1 MNCSAFHDYAQS
13 FAAAACFALLCIV
26 PAQADTASKDLAL
39 KNVAL
44 KDAAGRT
51 VDVNDASRIVS
62 VGGAV
67 TEILYALGKEKNI
80 VGLDTTSLY
89 PPRAAAEK
97 PSVGYMRQLS
107 AEGVLGLKPSV
118 IIAIEGAGPK
128 ETLSVLEAA
137 GVPMVIVPDSY
148 TGSGIVEK
156 IQTIALATGAK
167 ERGECI
173 AARVRADL
181 ATLEKLET
189 GIAKPKRVMFVLSFV
204 SGKAMVSG
212 AKTAADGIIRMAG
225 AENAITAYDGYK
237 QLSDEAIIAARPDV
251 VMTLERGGPGGTVTS
266 DAVFAHPAFA
276 ATPAAANRAFL
287 PMEGLYSLGFGP
299 RSAQAARDLAIS
311 LYPELKAASP
321 QTNTASATACA
332 E

>member
-1 MNCSAFHDYAQS
+1 MNRSGFHFYARS
-13 FAAAACFALLCIV
+13 IAAAACLGLLCAV
-26 PAQADTASKDLAL
+26 PAQAGPL
-39 KNVAL
+39 L
-44 KDAAGRT
+44 KDAAGGT
-51 VDVNDASRIVS
+51 VEVKDSSRIVS

-67 TEILYALGKEKNI
+67 TEILYTLGKEKNI
-80 VGLDTTSLY
+80 VGIDTTSLY
-89 PPRAAAEK
+89 PPRAASEK

-128 ETLSVLEAA
+128 ETLSVLQAA

-148 TGSGIVEK
+148 TGDGIVER
-156 IQTIALATGAK
+156 IRTIALATGAK

-173 AARVRADL
+173 IARVRADL
-181 ATLEKLET
+181 ATLEKLEN

-212 AKTAADGIIRMAG
+212 TKTAADGIIRMAG

-237 QLSDEAIIAARPDV
+237 QLSDEAIIAANPDV
-251 VMTLERGGPGGTVTS
+251 VMTMERGGPGAPANLTS
-266 DAVFAHPAFA
+266 DAVFTHPAFA
-276 ATPAAANRAFL
+276 ATQAAANKAFL
-287 PMEGLYSLGFGP
+287 SMEGLYALGFGP
-299 RSAQAARDLAIS
+299 RSAQAARDLAVS
-311 LYPELKAASP
+311 LYPQLKATAPQASNAP
-321 QTNTASATACA
+321 ATACA

>member
-1 MNCSAFHDYAQS
+1 MYRAWIGYFSRCV
-13 FAAAACFALLCIV
+13 AAATCVAFASAN
-26 PAQADTASKDLAL
+26 PAMADA
-39 KNVAL
+39 AL

-51 VDVNDASRIVS
+51 VAVKDASRIVS

-67 TEILYALGKEKNI
+67 TEILYALGKEKNV
-80 VGLDTTSLY
+80 VGIDTTSLY

-118 IIAIEGAGPK
+118 ILAIEGAGPK
-128 ETLSVLEAA
+128 ETLGVLQSA
-137 GVPMVIVPDSY
+137 GVPMVVIPDSF
-148 TGSGIVEK
+148 TGDGIVDK
-156 IQTIALATGAK
+156 IRTIARATGTA

-173 AARVRADL
+173 VTRVRGDL

-189 GIAKPKRVMFVLSFV
+189 GIARPRRVMFVLSFV
-204 SGKAMVSG
+204 GGKAMVSG
-212 AKTAADGIIRMAG
+212 GKTAADGIIRMAG
-225 AENAITAYDGYK
+225 AENAITGYDGYK
-237 QLSDEAIIAARPDV
+237 QISDEAVIAAKPDV
-251 VMTLERGGPGGTVTS
+251 VLTMERGGPGTVTS

-287 PMEGLYSLGFGP
+287 SMDGLSTLGFGP
-299 RSAQAARDLAIS
+299 RTARAARDLAVS
-311 LYPELKAASP
+311 LYPELKPQVPDLGAAP
-321 QTNTASATACA
+321 AAACT

>member
-1 MNCSAFHDYAQS
+1 MNRSGFHHYARTI
-13 FAAAACFALLCIV
+13 AAAAGFGLLCAI
-26 PAQADTASKDLAL
+26 PAQAGTVEVKDT
-39 KNVAL
+39 
-44 KDAAGRT
+44 
-51 VDVNDASRIVS
+51 SRIVS

-118 IIAIEGAGPK
+118 IIAVDGAGPK
-128 ETLSVLEAA
+128 ETLSVLQAA

-156 IQTIALATGAK
+156 IQTIARATGAK
-167 ERGECI
+167 ERGQCI

-181 ATLEKLET
+181 ATLERLET
-189 GIAKPKRVMFVLSFV
+189 GIAKRKRVMFVLSFV
-204 SGKAMVSG
+204 NGKAMVSG
-212 AKTAADGIIRMAG
+212 TKTAADGIIRMAG

-237 QLSDEAIIAARPDV
+237 QLSDEAIIAANPDV
-251 VMTLERGGPGGTVTS
+251 VLTLERGGPGAPGTLTS

-276 ATPAAANRAFL
+276 ATPAATSRAFL
-287 PMEGLYSLGFGP
+287 PMDGLYTLGFGP

-311 LYPELKAASP
+311 LYPELKAAAP
-321 QTNTASATACA
+321 QANNASASACA